1 MGVGIWIIVD
11 RNFMSA
17 ILGTDLMTA
26 AAYLIVVGG
35 AIITVISLMGC
46 LGAMMESKALL
57 LIVSGPECRKR
68 NFGRWEVG
76 GGWQK

>member
-35 AIITVISLMGC
+35 GIVTIIALLGG
-46 LGAMMESKALL
+46 LGALLESKPLL
-57 LIVSGPECRKR
+57 LIVSALQGECVG
-68 NFGRWEVG
+68 FFCWEG
-76 GGWQK
+76 G